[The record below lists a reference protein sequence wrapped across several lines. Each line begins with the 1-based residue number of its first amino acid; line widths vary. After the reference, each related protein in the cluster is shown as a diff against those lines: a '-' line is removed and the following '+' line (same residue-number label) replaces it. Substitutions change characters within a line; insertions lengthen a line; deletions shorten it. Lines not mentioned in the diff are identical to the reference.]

1 MNFLIVEDDNIQLTG
16 LKHIIEEEY
25 ADAVVNTASTYND
38 AITIIDSFDIDI
50 FLLDIDLGGGKTGLD
65 VCGYLRRIPKYNDT
79 PVIFITDITVPNLD
93 VINKYHCQYYFSKP
107 YDRIDV
113 VGGINSVLTQ
123 PDDQTSR
130 IRVKDIQGILF
141 HISMDEII
149 YVCASGHHKH
159 IFTSDGD
166 FIVTNPTFE
175 SILQAAGDVPLVR
188 CHIQSRLHTELRQI
202 QFTYNAETGSRIH
215 TGRAQIQ
222 NYYRNLPGE
231 QIMAAYFDFLSKILF
246 DTFVFLVFLMA
257 IYNVKF
263 SQIAKRLPPLF
274 LLTLPVS
281 LIATVTDSML
291 IFTLIT
297 YIYCFVFYSLVF
309 RYPPMKII
317 TGYAITLIIMTILN
331 LIQMVVIMQFT
342 DNPFTNTSTY
352 ITEAMAFIIAILLYK
367 FGHMDKLYDA
377 LIVKNQV
384 SRNIILAVFAL
395 MVSMVLYQRISPKD
409 FMNIFMTFLFIV
421 ILILI
426 LYSGMYKNYMSLRE
440 SRKQLQSYEQYLP
453 IIEDLIDQVR
463 MRQHD
468 YNNELQA
475 ISMLPISYTDYDS
488 LAAAL
493 SNELDTSCNDH
504 VIKNSYLLRINMKL
518 IAGFLFSKM
527 NLAQEHNINLD
538 IDVKNSTLT
547 SKAAEF
553 ELLDVMSILVDNAF
567 DATEDGGM
575 IKVIID
581 SDGKTTTV
589 ETFNAGSQLTAEM
602 RKNFFAKGYST
613 KPLKDG
619 AYSRGIGLYK
629 LKQLTSKYHGEIL
642 LDNQTVDGQN
652 CIHFVVSI

>member
-1 MNFLIVEDDNIQLTG
+1 
-16 LKHIIEEEY
+16 
-25 ADAVVNTASTYND
+25 
-38 AITIIDSFDIDI
+38 
-50 FLLDIDLGGGKTGLD
+50 
-65 VCGYLRRIPKYNDT
+65 
-79 PVIFITDITVPNLD
+79 
-93 VINKYHCQYYFSKP
+93 
-107 YDRIDV
+107 
-113 VGGINSVLTQ
+113 
-123 PDDQTSR
+123 
-130 IRVKDIQGILF
+130 
-141 HISMDEII
+141 
-149 YVCASGHHKH
+149 
-159 IFTSDGD
+159 
-166 FIVTNPTFE
+166 
-175 SILQAAGDVPLVR
+175 
-188 CHIQSRLHTELRQI
+188 
-202 QFTYNAETGSRIH
+202 
-215 TGRAQIQ
+215 
-222 NYYRNLPGE
+222 
-231 QIMAAYFDFLSKILF
+231 MAAYFDFLSKILF

-263 SQIAKRLPPLF
+263 SQIAKRLPPLL

-367 FGHMDKLYDA
+367 FWHMDKLYDA

-589 ETFNAGSQLTAEM
+589 ETFNAGLQLTAEM

>member
-1 MNFLIVEDDNIQLTG
+1 
-16 LKHIIEEEY
+16 
-25 ADAVVNTASTYND
+25 
-38 AITIIDSFDIDI
+38 
-50 FLLDIDLGGGKTGLD
+50 
-65 VCGYLRRIPKYNDT
+65 
-79 PVIFITDITVPNLD
+79 
-93 VINKYHCQYYFSKP
+93 
-107 YDRIDV
+107 
-113 VGGINSVLTQ
+113 
-123 PDDQTSR
+123 
-130 IRVKDIQGILF
+130 
-141 HISMDEII
+141 
-149 YVCASGHHKH
+149 
-159 IFTSDGD
+159 
-166 FIVTNPTFE
+166 
-175 SILQAAGDVPLVR
+175 
-188 CHIQSRLHTELRQI
+188 
-202 QFTYNAETGSRIH
+202 
-215 TGRAQIQ
+215 
-222 NYYRNLPGE
+222 
-231 QIMAAYFDFLSKILF
+231 MAAYFDFLSKILF

-263 SQIAKRLPPLF
+263 SQIAKRLPPLL

-475 ISMLPISYTDYDS
+475 ISMLPAPPALPAGLPSDLLERRPDIRAAEFLIMANNANIGVARAQFFPSISLTGMLGTVSSSVGSLFSGPAGVWSYGVSGNVPLLDFGNNWYNLKDAEAKKRAAIAEYRKAVQNAFADIRTSLTAQREADAIVRSMQIQVESLRRSTQIARLQYDNGYTDYLTVLDAERQLFAAELQLAGALRDRLDS
-488 LAAAL
+488 VVGVCMAL
-493 SNELDTSCNDH
+493 GGGWQDSGARPG
-504 VIKNSYLLRINMKL
+504 LLTTD
-518 IAGFLFSKM
+518 
-527 NLAQEHNINLD
+527 AQELARRQQAHQ
-538 IDVKNSTLT
+538 TAT
-547 SKAAEF
+547 PAATP
-553 ELLDVMSILVDNAF
+553 A
-567 DATEDGGM
+567 ATP
-575 IKVIID
+575 
-581 SDGKTTTV
+581 
-589 ETFNAGSQLTAEM
+589 TAPARAE
-602 RKNFFAKGYST
+602 
-613 KPLKDG
+613 
-619 AYSRGIGLYK
+619 
-629 LKQLTSKYHGEIL
+629 
-642 LDNQTVDGQN
+642 
-652 CIHFVVSI
+652 

>member
-1 MNFLIVEDDNIQLTG
+1 
-16 LKHIIEEEY
+16 
-25 ADAVVNTASTYND
+25 
-38 AITIIDSFDIDI
+38 
-50 FLLDIDLGGGKTGLD
+50 
-65 VCGYLRRIPKYNDT
+65 
-79 PVIFITDITVPNLD
+79 
-93 VINKYHCQYYFSKP
+93 
-107 YDRIDV
+107 
-113 VGGINSVLTQ
+113 
-123 PDDQTSR
+123 
-130 IRVKDIQGILF
+130 
-141 HISMDEII
+141 
-149 YVCASGHHKH
+149 
-159 IFTSDGD
+159 
-166 FIVTNPTFE
+166 
-175 SILQAAGDVPLVR
+175 
-188 CHIQSRLHTELRQI
+188 
-202 QFTYNAETGSRIH
+202 
-215 TGRAQIQ
+215 
-222 NYYRNLPGE
+222 
-231 QIMAAYFDFLSKILF
+231 MAAYFDFLSKILF
-246 DTFVFLVFLMA
+246 ETFVFLVFLMA

-263 SQIAKRLPPLF
+263 SQIAKRLPPLL